1 MPTSTCSRH
10 LLAAVIA
17 SLCSSAAALADPV
30 SPARFLPISASVVRV
45 TAQLPDGHLSVGSG
59 VTVAPNVVAT
69 SCHVVSNATEV
80 RLGGAG
86 GTWEV
91 DAEYADVHHDIC
103 LLRAPSWN
111 GKPVEIAAA
120 GSNRTTGESVVALG
134 FSGGAAITPRM
145 GQIRALHDFEGGE
158 VIEAD
163 AAFNSGSSGGGLF
176 AADGELIGLLTF
188 RMRNSVESYYSVPV
202 GWLRQVMAA
211 RDGWADVHPIQG
223 GTPFWQ
229 GDRNALPAFLSEA
242 PIAATHLAEDAPA
255 Q

>member
-1 MPTSTCSRH
+1 MPNSISARH
-10 LLAAVIA
+10 LVAAAVA
-17 SLCSSAAALADPV
+17 CACLPVAADPI

-45 TAQLPDGHLSVGSG
+45 TAQQPDGRLSVGSG
-59 VTVAPNVVAT
+59 VTVAPNIVAT
-69 SCHVVSNATEV
+69 SCHVVRQAAEI

-86 GTWEV
+86 GMWDV

-103 LLRAPSWN
+103 LLRAPAWN
-111 GKPVEIAAA
+111 GKPVDIAAP
-120 GSNRTTGESVVALG
+120 GSSRTAGESVVALG
-134 FSGGAAITPRM
+134 YTGGAAITPRL
-145 GQIRALHDFEGGE
+145 GQIRALHDFEGDE

-176 AADGELIGLLTF
+176 AADGALIGLLTF

-211 RDGWADVHPIQG
+211 RDGWVDVRPIED

-229 GDRNALPAFLSEA
+229 GDRNALPAFLSAA
-242 PIAATHLAEDAPA
+242 PVAATHLAEDAPA
-255 Q
+255 K